1 MKTVGIVCEYNP
13 IHTGHIRQIEYA
25 RSMGAECI
33 VCVMSGNYTQRGEFA
48 IADKYSRALCAK
60 ASGADLILEL
70 PFPYSSM
77 SGEFFARAAIHI
89 LGSIGVDTVC
99 FGHECEDISTLYRA
113 ADIFDSQEFKDYL
126 SPAINTGVAK
136 SFFDVYSKVT
146 GNECKLGSND
156 ILGAY
161 YILAAKKLFPDMK
174 FLPIKRNGADYKET
188 KLAENEYP
196 SATAIRKLIKE
207 KGIDALPDVYVN
219 TATLE
224 IFKKLNL
231 CGLFPVSV
239 DNISDDILTML
250 RMNTHRI
257 LTLRARDMSGGGDS
271 ILDDGGIV
279 SRILSASLKCNHVNS
294 LLDEVY
300 CSKFTDSRVRR
311 VLLYSLFGVSDIF
324 KKNLPDY
331 TNLLCASK
339 VGREYLKNIRKTNT
353 FNIVTKPADS
363 PKDSPVYK
371 VSRLADIMYTQSMPR
386 KQDPQ
391 YFMLHSPYIEK

>member
-1 MKTVGIVCEYNP
+1 MKTVGIICEYNP
-13 IHTGHIRQIEYA
+13 IHAGHIRQIEYA
-25 RSMGAECI
+25 KSMGAECI
-33 VCVMSGNYTQRGEFA
+33 ICIMSGNYTQRGELA

-77 SGEFFARAAIHI
+77 SGEFFARAAIHVSA
-89 LGSIGVDTVC
+89 SIGVDTIC
-99 FGHECEDISTLYRA
+99 FGHECDDISTLYRA
-113 ADIFDSQEFKDYL
+113 AEIFDSKEFKNAL
-126 SPAINTGVAK
+126 SPATREGVAK

-174 FLPIKRNGADYKET
+174 FLPIKRDGAHYKET
-188 KLAENEYP
+188 TLGENEYP
-196 SATAIRKLIKE
+196 SATAIRKHLE
-207 KGIDALPDVYVN
+207 DNGIDDLPLGCIND
-219 TATLE
+219 ATCKIL
-224 IFKKLNL
+224 KKLNAD
-231 CGLFPVSV
+231 GLFPATV
-239 DNISDDILTML
+239 DNISSDILTFF
-250 RMNTHRI
+250 RMNTHGM
-257 LTLRARDMSGGGDS
+257 LTSRARDISDGGDS

-279 SRILSASLKCNHVNS
+279 SRILNASLKCDDVNS
-294 LLDEVY
+294 LVNEVY

-324 KKNLPDY
+324 KEILPDY
-331 TNLLCASK
+331 TNLLCASR
-339 VGREYLKNIRKTNT
+339 VGREYLKSIRKTNT
-353 FNIVTKPADS
+353 FNIVTKPADA

-371 VSRLADIMYTQSMPR
+371 ASRLADIMYTQSMPQ